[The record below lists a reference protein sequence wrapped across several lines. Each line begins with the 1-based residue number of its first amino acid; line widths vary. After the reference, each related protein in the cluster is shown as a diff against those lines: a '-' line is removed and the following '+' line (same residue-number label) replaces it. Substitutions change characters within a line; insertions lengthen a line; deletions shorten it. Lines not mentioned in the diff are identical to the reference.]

1 MLPDEYRT
9 IDFFTEDALPVPR
22 VAPTEAEFIAAEHLG
37 ITARA
42 QSLGSQQD
50 ANFLLHTGDGTP
62 AAVLK
67 IANPAFG
74 TVEIEAQ
81 DAAADLIASACPE
94 LRIAT
99 VLRRPDGSPRRT
111 TVDTENGPAV
121 ARLLRYLPGGTLSG
135 PRHLSPGTVAAMG
148 TIAGKVSTALRDFRH
163 PGLDRVLQWDPRHA
177 DRVVAKLAE
186 HIDEPDR
193 RSAVRTATA
202 EAWAHLHEFAAALP
216 SQAVHLD
223 LTDDNLVRSP
233 GSRPPMPDGIIDF
246 GDVTTSWAVGE
257 LAVSL
262 SSMLHH
268 DGIEPH
274 HVLPAVRAFHAV
286 RPLSPEEAEAVWPLV
301 VLRAAVL
308 VASGRHQA
316 AVDEDNVYATAALDH
331 EWRIFEQATSL
342 PLPVMIR
349 LIQDTTGTG
358 AVPARTAPADVP
370 VRPLLRVADA
380 PERPLLRDLAAGD
393 ITLLDLSTDADSMDQ
408 GAWTDAGTEARL
420 VASALADGAA
430 AVATR
435 YARARLTRTPALSAV
450 SPATVSTGTDLW
462 LGRDAVVQAPAAG
475 KVLAAAPGHVE
486 LTYGAQVLSLSFPRT
501 VPPVVTTGAT
511 VRAGEDLTH
520 LTSGAAVHVTLRD
533 ADGPAAP
540 RLVRPEYAAGWLA
553 LTADPA
559 PLLGLPAE
567 PDRTPERDLLDRR
580 AAAFATVQGHYYADP
595 PRIERGWRHHLLSTD
610 GRSYLDIVNNVTPL
624 GHAHPRVEQA
634 VSRQLRRLNTNSR
647 FHYASVVE
655 FTERLAALLPDP
667 LDTVFLV
674 NSGSE
679 AVDLGLR
686 LAIGASGLHDVV
698 ALREA
703 YHGWTYASDAVST
716 SLQDNPNA
724 LATRPSWVH
733 TVDSPNSYRGRWR
746 GPDAV
751 RYAPEAVAVID
762 ELAAA
767 GSPAGA
773 FVGETFYGNA
783 GGVALPDGY
792 LAQVYAAV
800 RRHGGLAVADEVQVG
815 YGRLGHWFWGFEQQQ
830 VVPDIVCVAKAMGNG
845 HPLGAVITSKE
856 VADRY
861 RDQGYFFSST
871 GGSPVSS
878 VVGLTVLDTL
888 RDEDLQGNAARVGG
902 HLKSRLE
909 VLADRHGIIG
919 AVHGSGLYLGL
930 ELVRD
935 RADLE
940 PAREETAELCDRMLD
955 LGVIVQPTG
964 DHLNILKI
972 KPPLCID
979 TTAADFF
986 ADMLDLALTQLGH
999 AR

>member
-1 MLPDEYRT
+1 MLPDEHRT
-9 IDFFTEDALPVPR
+9 IDFFAEDALPVPR
-22 VAPTEAEFIAAEHLG
+22 VAPAEAELIAAEHLG

-42 QSLGSQQD
+42 HSLGSQQD
-50 ANFLLHTGDGTP
+50 ANFLLRTDDGTP

-74 TVEIEAQ
+74 TVEIDAQ
-81 DAAADLIASACPE
+81 DAAADLIASARPD

-99 VLRRPDGSPRRT
+99 VLRHPDGSPRRT
-111 TVDTENGPAV
+111 TVDTESGPAV

-135 PRHLSPGTVAAMG
+135 PRHLSPGTVAGMG
-148 TIAGKVSTALRDFRH
+148 TIVGKVSTALRDFRH

-177 DRVVAKLAE
+177 DRVVAKLAG

-193 RSAVRTATA
+193 RTAVRTATD
-202 EAWAHLHEFAAALP
+202 EAWAHVHQLAAALP

-223 LTDDNLVRSP
+223 LTDDNLVRCL
-233 GSRPPMPDGIIDF
+233 GSRPPMPDGVIDF

-286 RPLSPEEAEAVWPLV
+286 RPLSAEEAEAVWPLV

-349 LIQDTTGTG
+349 LVRDATGTAAAAA
-358 AVPARTAPADVP
+358 AVARTARAGTPT
-370 VRPLLRVADA
+370 
-380 PERPLLRDLAAGD
+380 RPLLRDLAADD
-393 ITLLDLSTDADSMDQ
+393 ITLLDLSTDADSMDH

-420 VASALADGAA
+420 VTSALADGAA

-435 YARARLTRTPALSAV
+435 YARARLTGTPALSAV
-450 SPATVSTGTDLW
+450 SPATVPTGTDLW
-462 LGRDAVVQAPAAG
+462 LGRDVVVQAPAAG
-475 KVLAAAPGHVE
+475 QVLAAAPGHVE
-486 LTYGAQVLSLSFPRT
+486 LAYGAQVLSLSFPRT
-501 VPPVVTTGAT
+501 VRPVFTTGAT
-511 VRAGEDLTH
+511 VRAGEDVTH
-520 LTSGAAVHVTLRD
+520 LTSGAAVHVALRD
-533 ADGPAAP
+533 ADGPAIP

-567 PDRTPERDLLDRR
+567 SDRTPGRDLLDRR

-686 LAIGASGLHDVV
+686 LAIGSSGLHDVV

-733 TVDSPNSYRGRWR
+733 TVDSPNSYRGRHR

-767 GSPAGA
+767 GRPAGA
-773 FVGETFYGNA
+773 FIGETFYGNA

-878 VVGLTVLDTL
+878 VVGLTVLDAL

-909 VLADRHGIIG
+909 ALADRHGIIG

-940 PAREETAELCDRMLD
+940 PATEETAELCDRMLD

-999 AR
+999 SC

>member
-1 MLPDEYRT
+1 MLPDKRRT
-9 IDFFTEDALPVPR
+9 IDFFAEDALPAPR
-22 VAPTEAEFIAAEHLG
+22 VTTAEAELIAAEHLG
-37 ITARA
+37 MAARGQA
-42 QSLGSQQD
+42 LGSQQD
-50 ANFLLHTGDGTP
+50 ANFLLHADDRTP
-62 AAVLK
+62 AAILK
-67 IANPAFG
+67 IANSAFG
-74 TVEIEAQ
+74 TTEIEAQ
-81 DAAADLIASACPE
+81 DAAADLIASARPE

-111 TVDTENGPAV
+111 TVATENGPAV
-121 ARLLRYLPGGTLSG
+121 ARLLRHLPGGTLSG
-135 PRHLSPGTVAAMG
+135 PRHLSPATVAAMG
-148 TIAGKVSTALRDFRH
+148 AIAGKVSTTLRDFRH
-163 PGLDRVLQWDPRHA
+163 PGLDRVLQWDLQYA
-177 DRVVAKLAE
+177 DRVVSRLAG
-186 HIDEPDR
+186 HIEEPDR
-193 RSAVRTATA
+193 RDAVEAATA
-202 EAWAHLHEFAAALP
+202 EAWARVQELAAALP
-216 SQAVHLD
+216 LQAVHLD
-223 LTDDNLVRSP
+223 LTDDNLIRCP
-233 GSRPPMPDGIIDF
+233 DTCPPMPDGVIDF
-246 GDVTTSWAVGE
+246 GDVTRSWAVTE

-274 HVLPAVRAFHAV
+274 HLLPAVRAFHAV
-286 RPLSPEEAEAVWPLV
+286 RPLSPEEAEALWPLV
-301 VLRAAVL
+301 ILRAAVL
-308 VASGRHQA
+308 VASGRQQA
-316 AVDEDNVYATAALDH
+316 AVDEDNAYAEAALDR
-331 EWRIFEQATSL
+331 EWRIFEQATCL
-342 PLPVMIR
+342 PMPVMSR
-349 LIQDTTGTG
+349 LIRDATGT
-358 AVPARTAPADVP
+358 ADMPARTARAAAP
-370 VRPLLRVADA
+370 VH
-380 PERPLLRDLAAGD
+380 PLLRDLTPDG
-393 ITLLDLSTDADSMDQ
+393 ITLLDLSTDADPMDR
-408 GAWTDAGTEARL
+408 GAWLEAGAEDRL
-420 VASALADGAA
+420 AASALKDGAV

-450 SPATVSTGTDLW
+450 SAATVPTGIDVW
-462 LGRDAVVQAPAAG
+462 LGRDAMAQAPDAG
-475 KVLAAAPGHVE
+475 TVLAAVPGRVE
-486 LTYGAQVLSLSFPRT
+486 LTYGEQVLTLSFPRT
-501 VPPVVTTGAT
+501 VHPAVTTGAT
-511 VRAGEDLTH
+511 VQAGEDVARVP
-520 LTSGAAVHVTLRD
+520 SGTALHIALSAAD
-533 ADGPAAP
+533 SPAVP
-540 RLVRPEYAAGWLA
+540 RLVRPEHATGWLA

-559 PLLGLPAE
+559 PLLGLPA
-567 PDRTPERDLLDRR
+567 DSDKTVERDLLDRR
-580 AAAFATVQGHYYADP
+580 DAVFATVQEHYYAGP

-634 VSRQLRRLNTNSR
+634 AFRQLRRLNTNSR

-655 FTERLAALLPDP
+655 FSERLAALLPDP

-686 LAIGASGLHDVV
+686 LAIGASGQHDVV

-724 LATRPSWVH
+724 LATRPGWVH
-733 TVDSPNSYRGRWR
+733 TVDSPNSYRGRHR
-746 GPDAV
+746 GTDAT
-751 RYAPEAVAVID
+751 RYAPEAIATID
-762 ELAAA
+762 ELA
-767 GSPAGA
+767 GSGRPAGA
-773 FVGETFYGNA
+773 FISEAFYGNA

-792 LAQVYAAV
+792 LAEVYAAV

-845 HPLGAVITSKE
+845 HPLGAVITSGA

-861 RDQGYFFSST
+861 RDQGYFFAST

-888 RDEDLQGNAARVGG
+888 RDEDLQGNAVRVGS
-902 HLKSRLE
+902 HLKRRLE
-909 VLADRHGIIG
+909 ALADRYGIIG

-935 RADLE
+935 HSTLE
-940 PAREETAELCDRMLD
+940 PATEETGELCDRMLD
-955 LGVIVQPTG
+955 LGVVVQPTG

-979 TTAADFF
+979 TAAADFF

-999 AR
+999 GRTW